1 VVLLHGDDPGLI
13 RERAERLVRAVAG
26 GDAMRLVEVPRDGW
40 RDPGLL
46 AAEAASV
53 PLTGGRPLVRVR
65 DAGDGFAPA
74 AKAALA
80 GPGPGVV
87 VLEAPEAQA
96 RSKLRTL
103 LEPAPAAA
111 VIACYR
117 ERGADL
123 ARSVGAILGEL
134 GASAEPAA
142 MDWLA
147 QRLGEDR
154 MLLRRELEKLALYV
168 GEGGKV
174 GVEDAVACVA
184 EGSALGLEEAL
195 TAAMSGDLATAD
207 RALETAFAE
216 GANAVQVV
224 RAALR
229 HVQRL
234 HLASW
239 PSRAGRRP
247 ARRWTGCARRSSS
260 GTSPPSSGRS
270 ASGARRRWKLPGPP
284 FWTRSA
290 GPRPPACRAPRSR
303 AKRSCAWLGRRRRGV
318 DAPSALEQ
326 PDHPVELIEVAV
338 LDGHLAA
345 APGLADGDFQAE
357 AAGEPPLQRRDLRVC
372 VGPPAGRRRGRAA
385 WRRPAPRSAAR

>member
-1 VVLLHGDDPGLI
+1 MAKLDARRVEAFLADPRDCRVVLLHGDDPGLI
-13 RERAERLVRAVAG
+13 RERAEKLARSVAA
-26 GDAMRLVEVPRDGW
+26 GDSMRLVEVPRDGW
-40 RDPGLL
+40 RDPGML

-87 VLEAPEAQA
+87 VLEAPDAPA

-103 LEPAPAAA
+103 LEPAPAAV

-123 ARSVGAILGEL
+123 ARSIGAILGEF
-134 GASAEPAA
+134 GVSAESAA
-142 MDWLA
+142 LDWLA

-168 GEGGKV
+168 GEGGRV
-174 GVEDAVACVA
+174 GAEDAVACVA

-195 TAAMSGDLATAD
+195 MAAVAGDVATAD
-207 RALETAFAE
+207 RALEAAIAE
-216 GANAVQVV
+216 VANAVQVV

-234 HLASW
+234 HLASLAV
-239 PSRAGRRP
+239 AG
-247 ARRWTGCARRSSS
+247 G
-260 GTSPPSSGRS
+260 
-270 ASGARRRWKLPGPP
+270 
-284 FWTRSA
+284 
-290 GPRPPACRAPRSR
+290 
-303 AKRSCAWLGRRRRGV
+303 
-318 DAPSALEQ
+318 
-326 PDHPVELIEVAV
+326 
-338 LDGHLAA
+338 A
-345 APGLADGDFQAE
+345 APGAALDGLRPPVFFRHKPALERALRGWRPEALE
-357 AAGEPPLQRRDLRVC
+357 AAGTALLDAERRTKTTGLPGAAVARYAVM
-372 VGPPAGRRRGRAA
+372 ALARRAA
-385 WRRPAPRSAAR
+385 AARR

>member
-1 VVLLHGDDPGLI
+1 MAKLDARRVEAFLADPGRDCRVVLLHGDDPGLI
-13 RERAERLVRAVAG
+13 RERAEKLARSVAE
-26 GDAMRLVEVPRDGW
+26 GDPMRLVEVPRDGW

-234 HLASW
+234 HLASLAV
-239 PSRAGRRP
+239 AG
-247 ARRWTGCARRSSS
+247 G
-260 GTSPPSSGRS
+260 
-270 ASGARRRWKLPGPP
+270 
-284 FWTRSA
+284 
-290 GPRPPACRAPRSR
+290 
-303 AKRSCAWLGRRRRGV
+303 
-318 DAPSALEQ
+318 
-326 PDHPVELIEVAV
+326 
-338 LDGHLAA
+338 A
-345 APGLADGDFQAE
+345 APGAALDGLRPPVFFRHKPAFERALRQWRPEALE
-357 AAGEPPLQRRDLRVC
+357 AAGTALLDAERRTKTTGLPGATVAREAVMRL
-372 VGPPAGRRRGRAA
+372 ARQAASRR
-385 WRRPAPRSAAR
+385 